1 MVGEDFYH
9 LGLDL
14 PRTSIATISE
24 QIQLPKFVDAL
35 GPWETVD
42 AYRVQK
48 LSAFYFLAK
57 VSLQRVI
64 LSVHQTVQR
73 CKYIVWTVKLESLT
87 DYAPRS

>member
-1 MVGEDFYH
+1 M
-9 LGLDL
+9 
-14 PRTSIATISE
+14 
-24 QIQLPKFVDAL
+24 
-35 GPWETVD
+35 
-42 AYRVQK
+42 QK